1 MKVVTGATGHI
12 GGVLAAALAVRD
24 GERNVRALV
33 HRQLELATDDR
44 IECVQGSLLD
54 RGSLVSAFAGA
65 DVVFHTAA
73 VVSIDRSQADE
84 VATTNVRGTH
94 NVVEAALE
102 CGVKRLIHF
111 SSIHAFNHFPLEE
124 PLDESRGPAGG
135 PHASSYELS
144 KVGGER
150 EVRRGIDKGLD
161 AVILNPTGVVGPP
174 DLRPSHMG
182 QFFLDLYHRKLP
194 ALVAGGYDW
203 VDVRDVAAAALS
215 AETRGRSGARYIL
228 AGGWHTMREVSR
240 LARQVTGVAAPR
252 MTLPRPVARAWAP
265 FQIAWDRLNGRRPLY
280 TADAITTLGSANTRI
295 SSARA
300 QAELGFR
307 SRPLADSIRDIYGW
321 FDEHGYL
328 DRDRD
333 D

>member
-1 MKVVTGATGHI
+1 MGSWSWPPTIASNACRATFSTGGRSI
-12 GGVLAAALAVRD
+12 
-24 GERNVRALV
+24 
-33 HRQLELATDDR
+33 
-44 IECVQGSLLD
+44 
-54 RGSLVSAFAGA
+54 SAFAGA

-265 FQIAWDRLNGRRPLY
+265 FQIAWDRLHGRRPLY
-280 TADAITTLGSANTRI
+280 HCGCHHHARQCQHADLKREGAGRTRI
-295 SSARA
+295 
-300 QAELGFR
+300 
-307 SRPLADSIRDIYGW
+307 PLATAGR
-321 FDEHGYL
+321 L
-328 DRDRD
+328 DPGHLRLVRRTRLPRPRPR
-333 D
+333 